1 MNEENKNLKSNFIS
15 RTNIRPE
22 GIPNTAG
29 GEKQYSYFGVE
40 RNNKM
45 VRRFK
50 LILRSGKQVS
60 IPYAF
65 LPVLVFEHDG
75 LVCLKTKDLS
85 ISIKG
90 RGLKPLEEYLSREEV
105 RWIKESVS
113 NRDIKETEDFI
124 SEIVIDGE
132 MDL

>member
-22 GIPNTAG
+22 GVPKAANS
-29 GEKQYSYFGVE
+29 EKQYSYFGVE

-50 LILRSGKQVS
+50 LIFRSGKQLS
-60 IPYAF
+60 IPYAY
-65 LPVLVFEHDG
+65 LPVIVLEHDG
-75 LVCLKTKDLS
+75 LVCIKTSDLS

-90 RGLKPLEEYLSREEV
+90 RGLKALEEYLSKEVV

-113 NRDIKETEDFI
+113 NRDTRETEDFI
-124 SEIVIDGE
+124 SEIIVDGE

>member
-1 MNEENKNLKSNFIS
+1 MSEENKNLKSNFIG
-15 RTNIRPE
+15 RTKIRPE
-22 GIPNTAG
+22 GLQNG
-29 GEKQYSYFGVE
+29 GSNEKQYSYFGIE
-40 RNNKM
+40 RNNKTI
-45 VRRFK
+45 RRFK

-65 LPVLVFEHDG
+65 LPVIVLENEGF
-75 LVCLKTKDLS
+75 VCIKTKDIS

-90 RGLKPLEEYLSREEV
+90 RGLKPLEEYLSKEVV

-113 NRDIKETEDFI
+113 KRDTKETEDFI
-124 SEIVIDGE
+124 SEIVIDGD